1 MVRLRRR
8 RSIYVQHWYSI
19 YIYMHMHTST
29 TYPTITE
36 LVAVTTYILEWSPL
50 KTKSSEERNFPTKR
64 RGKKHISQLK
74 LEESRICI
82 RSSHTINEQHVQRYL
97 CREKR
102 TGRQTRHQGV
112 VNWESLPPT
121 PEVVTR
127 LPRLYLLLRFRSVRG
142 LRRRRRKEKLLVGR
156 FGGGSV
162 AKSAK
167 GAEEEKKGE
176 SRSEN
181 NVTFAYHV
189 DPLCLAYPG
198 MQINWGLFGNCEPR
212 VEEREMEWETRLW
225 LFIQLLFHFLPLV
238 ARTLDRV

>member
-82 RSSHTINEQHVQRYL
+82 RSSHKWAACTEISMQR
-97 CREKR
+97 E
-102 TGRQTRHQGV
+102 TDRQTDATPRSSKLGV
-112 VNWESLPPT
+112 FTPRSSYPATPFISLIT
-121 PEVVTR
+121 LSIRAWFETEEEEGKASGRAFRGR
-127 LPRLYLLLRFRSVRG
+127 LRRKISKG
-142 LRRRRRKEKLLVGR
+142 SRRRR
-156 FGGGSV
+156 
-162 AKSAK
+162 
-167 GAEEEKKGE
+167 KKGE